1 MKVNNNPLI
10 TVVTVCYNCKDE
22 IEITIRSVL
31 GQSCRDYEY
40 IIIDGSSSDGT
51 LGVLTKYE
59 DKVSTVI
66 SEPDNGIYDAMNKGL
81 RMAHGQW
88 VIFMNSGDYFYSR
101 DSLDNVVQY
110 LTDDRYFVYGDTEYR
125 RKSGTRV
132 EKALPIEYIEK
143 NMPTCHQSFLV
154 KTEKA
159 REIGFQTKYKYAAD
173 YNMMYKLYKKY
184 GSQHFCHIPVVI
196 SSYNAIEGT
205 TLSHISE
212 VYLEVQKIRN
222 WSFNK
227 VMCYINY
234 FFKRIA
240 DFLK

>member
-1 MKVNNNPLI
+1 
-10 TVVTVCYNCKDE
+10 
-22 IEITIRSVL
+22 
-31 GQSCRDYEY
+31 
-40 IIIDGSSSDGT
+40 
-51 LGVLTKYE
+51 
-59 DKVSTVI
+59 
-66 SEPDNGIYDAMNKGL
+66 
-81 RMAHGQW
+81 
-88 VIFMNSGDYFYSR
+88 
-101 DSLDNVVQY
+101 
-110 LTDDRYFVYGDTEYR
+110 
-125 RKSGTRV
+125 
-132 EKALPIEYIEK
+132 
-143 NMPTCHQSFLV
+143 
-154 KTEKA
+154 
-159 REIGFQTKYKYAAD
+159 
-173 YNMMYKLYKKY
+173 MYKLYKKY